1 MFVTLVEDDLA
12 TLQEHGSIA
21 LITGTNEDGAR
32 VTFGV
37 DARMI
42 EDIGM
47 ALIFGEE
54 FETTVE
60 VEGWQ
65 IVGTVA

>member
-1 MFVTLVEDDLA
+1 MVVTLVEEDIVTIQD
-12 TLQEHGSIA
+12 HGSVA
-21 LITGTNEDGAR
+21 LITGTNEDGER

-37 DARMI
+37 DPRALD
-42 EDIGM
+42 DIGR

-54 FETTVE
+54 FEITVE

-65 IVGTVA
+65 IMGSF